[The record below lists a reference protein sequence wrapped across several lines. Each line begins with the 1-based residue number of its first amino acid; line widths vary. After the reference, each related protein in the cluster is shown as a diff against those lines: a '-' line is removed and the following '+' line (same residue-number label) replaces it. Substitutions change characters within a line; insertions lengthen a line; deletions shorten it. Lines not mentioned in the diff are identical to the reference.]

1 MVDVDAFARSIG
13 RTQIVNTDQKE
24 RNETLWSKVMIGS
37 ILTAMSMSILVLGA
51 VGIVSIVNSESGSNS
66 SISDSTD
73 SSVQVNLSEFEITM
87 IPAEV
92 PPGKITF
99 TITNSG
105 TTAHDFMIPELG
117 QNSPLINAGE
127 TATLVTNIL
136 DEGTYKVLCGV
147 AGHEAAGMVANL
159 KVNVDAE
166 SAAASPNPDDAH
178 AGHTAMSWQEMD
190 SMMLEVANKF
200 PAATTGTGN
209 SILEP
214 IMAADGFK
222 EFHLTSS
229 IIKWEVEPG
238 VIVDGWEYNGE
249 IPGPILQVYVGD
261 KVRIVLKNELPE
273 STTLHLHGVRVP
285 NGMDGVDPYTQDPI
299 PPGGSFNYE
308 FTALGTSVG
317 MYHSHHNAQVQVPN
331 GLAGALLIGDWK
343 TAAMQAAGDRVPDF
357 DGIAEQEVM
366 MVLNDSGTIG
376 LSLNGKSFPAT
387 APYSLKIGQ
396 SMVVHYFNEGAMS
409 HPMHLHQPS
418 GLIVA
423 RDGVM
428 LESPYWADTISVAPG
443 ERWTVVYTAQ
453 DTGVW
458 AWHCH
463 ILNHAETPTGMR
475 YMVTALIVE

>member
-1 MVDVDAFARSIG
+1 MDIKGNDRSDV
-13 RTQIVNTDQKE
+13 
-24 RNETLWSKVMIGS
+24 LWSKVMIGS

-51 VGIVSIVNSESGSNS
+51 VGIVSIVNSESNSGSAVSAPNNS
-66 SISDSTD
+66 E
-73 SSVQVNLSEFEITM
+73 VQVTLSEFKIT
-87 IPAEV
+87 IAPAEV
-92 PPGKITF
+92 PPGIVTF

-105 TTAHDFMIPELG
+105 TTAHDFMIPDLG
-117 QNSPLINAGE
+117 QNSPMINAGE
-127 TATLVTNIL
+127 TATLVTEFP
-136 DEGTYKVLCGV
+136 DVGTYKVLCGV
-147 AGHEAAGMVANL
+147 PGHEAAGMVSSL
-159 KVNVDAE
+159 NVSS
-166 SAAASPNPDDAH
+166 SATIAAPPPNPDATH
-178 AGHTAMSWQEMD
+178 AGQAEMSWQEMD
-190 SMMLEVANKF
+190 SMMLDVANKF
-200 PAATTGTGN
+200 PAATAGVGN
-209 SILEP
+209 GILDP
-214 IMAADGFK
+214 IISADGFK
-222 EFHLTSS
+222 EFHLTAS

-238 VIVDGWEYNGE
+238 VFVDGWAYNGE

-273 STTLHLHGVRVP
+273 STTIHFHGVRVP
-285 NGMDGVDPYTQDPI
+285 NAMDGVDPFTQEPI
-299 PPGGSFNYE
+299 HPGDSFTYE
-308 FTALGTSVG
+308 FSALEPSVG

-343 TAAMQAAGDRVPDF
+343 LAAMGAAGDRVSDF
-357 DGIAEQEVM
+357 DGIAEQEIV

-387 APYSLKIGQ
+387 TPYKLKVGET
-396 SMVVHYFNEGAMS
+396 MVVHYFNEGSMS

-453 DTGVW
+453 DAGVW